1 MGEVYRARDTRLDR
15 DVAVKVLPAHLASD
29 PQFKQRFE
37 REARTVSSL
46 NHPHICTLYDIGRE
60 GETDFL
66 VMEYLEG
73 ETLAARLK
81 RGKLPLPELVKIGL
95 EIADALEKAHRKGV
109 VHRDLKP
116 GNIMLTKGGAKLMD
130 FGLAKPTG
138 LGGAA
143 GAGSVP
149 LFSAAMTV
157 DGVSP
162 GSPLTSAGTLVGTIQ
177 YMSPEQIEGK
187 EADPRSDIF
196 AFGSTLYEMAT
207 GEPAFQGKSQ
217 ISVASA
223 ILEKEPEPI
232 STKQPLVPAAL
243 DRVVGQCLAKD
254 PDERFQNAHDV
265 GLELKWVGAAISEG
279 LARTAEEPGGQRP
292 LLQRALPWAVSAVFL
307 VLAVFLAFAW
317 FRGSSAPVQSIR
329 ALISP
334 PENSSFAFSLA
345 TGAPVLSP
353 DGTRLV
359 FRVLGAS
366 GREALWVR
374 PLDSLTAQ
382 PLQGTEGGTFP
393 FWAPDSRQLGFFQDG
408 KLKKIDV
415 TGGPPVLLCDAP
427 NGRGG
432 AWSRNNVIVFAPEVH
447 AGLSSVPAA
456 GGTPTAIAGPTGS
469 SGRWT
474 NRWPG
479 FLPDGRHFLYLSGE
493 VNSPGTPKLGIHLGE
508 VGSNQQ
514 KFLLQADSDALYA
527 APGYLLF
534 LRGDTL
540 MAQRFDAGSLKLEGE
555 AFPVAEHV
563 PSPRSFRL
571 GLFSVSQAGLLVYA
585 TGTDESGGQLVW
597 MDASGKEIGK
607 VGQPGVYGP
616 TLSAD
621 GTRLGI

>member
-1 MGEVYRARDTRLDR
+1 MGLVAGTKLGPYEILSQLGAGGMGEVYRARDTRLDR

-29 PQFKQRFE
+29 PLFKQRFE

-81 RGKLPLPELVKIGL
+81 RGKLPLPELVKISL

-138 LGGAA
+138 LGGPA
-143 GAGSVP
+143 AGSVP

-162 GSPLTSAGTLVGTIQ
+162 GSPLTSAGTLVGTVQ

-187 EADPRSDIF
+187 EADPRSDLF

-243 DRVVGQCLAKD
+243 DRVVAQCLAKD

-265 GLELKWVGAAISEG
+265 GLELKWVGAAVSEPR
-279 LARTAEEPGGQRP
+279 LGGETPPQPR
-292 LLQRALPWAVSAVFL
+292 LRRALPWAVSAVFL
-307 VLAVFLAFAW
+307 VLAVFFAFAW
-317 FRGSSAPVQSIR
+317 YRPSPAPVQSIR
-329 ALISP
+329 ALITA
-334 PENSSFAFSLA
+334 PEGTFFALD
-345 TGAPVLSP
+345 TPRGAPVLSP
-353 DGTRLV
+353 DGTRLAFPV
-359 FRVLGAS
+359 SDAS
-366 GREALWVR
+366 GKEALWVR

-393 FWAPDSRQLGFFQDG
+393 FWAPDSRQLGYFQGG

-415 TGGPPVLLCDAP
+415 TGGPPVPLCDAP

-456 GGTPTAIAGPTGS
+456 GGTPT
-469 SGRWT
+469 
-474 NRWPG
+474 
-479 FLPDGRHFLYLSGE
+479 
-493 VNSPGTPKLGIHLGE
+493 
-508 VGSNQQ
+508 
-514 KFLLQADSDALYA
+514 
-527 APGYLLF
+527 
-534 LRGDTL
+534 
-540 MAQRFDAGSLKLEGE
+540 
-555 AFPVAEHV
+555 
-563 PSPRSFRL
+563 PSPPSRDRAALSPTAGRSFFL
-571 GLFSVSQAGLLVYA
+571 
-585 TGTDESGGQLVW
+585 
-597 MDASGKEIGK
+597 M
-607 VGQPGVYGP
+607 
-616 TLSAD
+616 D
-621 GTRLGI
+621 GTSFT